1 MIRILVFTVL
11 VLVTGPLSQAHAE
24 PYLKLPDAAQQGA
37 LVIGEIAPDSNVS
50 VDGRN
55 VRVSPTG
62 LFLVAVGRDDKT
74 PKSIVSTDPQG
85 RSTTA
90 SLDIV
95 HRDYDIQRIDG
106 LPKKTV
112 TPDPETAE
120 RIGREIGQ
128 IREVRKHD
136 SAEASF
142 VEGFVWPLTGTIT
155 GVYGSQRI
163 LNGNPRRPHFGVD
176 IAAPEG
182 TPIGAMGPGTIRLAH
197 EDMVLTG
204 KTVMIDHGHG
214 LMSVYTHMSDIA
226 VVEGDDVEAGQTIGA
241 VGQTGR
247 ATGPHL
253 HWGVTLFAT
262 QLDPMLVAGP
272 MPEG

>member
-1 MIRILVFTVL
+1 MLGRILLAVFV
-11 VLVTGPLSQAHAE
+11 VTAAPALAAPAIE
-24 PYLKLPDAAQQGA
+24 LPEAAQQGA
-37 LVIGEIAPDSNVS
+37 LVVGRTDPGASVR
-50 VDGRN
+50 VDGRD
-55 VRVSPTG
+55 VRVSPAG
-62 LFLVAVGRDDKT
+62 LFLIAIGRDDSEPRHVT
-74 PKSIVSTDPQG
+74 VTDPLG
-85 RSTTA
+85 ISNEATVSVIARE
-90 SLDIV
+90 
-95 HRDYDIQRIDG
+95 YDIQRIDG

-112 TPDPETAE
+112 TPDPETAT
-120 RIGREIGQ
+120 RIGEEIAA
-128 IREVRKHD
+128 ISEVRTLD
-136 SAEASF
+136 TPRDDFAA
-142 VEGFVWPLTGTIT
+142 GFQWPLTGTIT

-182 TPIGAMGPGTIRLAH
+182 TPVRAMGAGTVRLAH
-197 EDMVLTG
+197 PDMVLTG
-204 KTVMIDHGHG
+204 QTLMVDHGHG

-226 VVEGDDVEAGQTIGA
+226 VAEGSRVEAGDVIGA

-253 HWGVTLFAT
+253 HWGVTLFSV